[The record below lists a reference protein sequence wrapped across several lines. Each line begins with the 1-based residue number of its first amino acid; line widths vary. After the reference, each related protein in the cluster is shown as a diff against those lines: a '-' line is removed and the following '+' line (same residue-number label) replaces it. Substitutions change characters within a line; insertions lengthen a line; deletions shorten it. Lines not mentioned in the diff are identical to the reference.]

1 MYTKKEKNEFQKNLK
16 LRIYNWNVSL
26 VKHLLVLSKKSEK
39 LTHSIIDQVMRSG
52 TSVGANYIEA
62 IGAPTTKDF
71 RRFLS
76 YSLKSANETKF
87 WLSLMQHTNID
98 TSKKN
103 EMLLSENIEL
113 ANILGK
119 SVSTLYKQ

>member
-1 MYTKKEKNEFQKNLK
+1 
-16 LRIYNWNVSL
+16 
-26 VKHLLVLSKKSEK
+26 VLSKKSEK